1 MKNVDLIFEDLYKKS
16 SNIFHLNNENKVS
29 SILLFKDYI
38 SHLKKWKELLGTDYR
53 PFGTSLNL
61 QENNLIKDV
70 NEDFLK
76 ELTSFEVF
84 FNNFKDK
91 FKIDEN
97 LIGGRVINYWFI
109 YLYIYWEFFKQKE
122 KFKKIKGYSNP
133 YNSLIK
139 LFKNDNIYIRE
150 GINVSGVTMRN
161 SSMSLRL
168 PSLDDDFLGYIDS
181 KCKLV
186 GSDGIPNQERVNE
199 LWEEFQ
205 QIK

>member
-1 MKNVDLIFEDLYKKS
+1 MVESIS
-16 SNIFHLNNENKVS
+16 KVE
-29 SILLFKDYI
+29 
-38 SHLKKWKELLGTDYR
+38 WKELLGTDYR

-109 YLYIYWEFFKQKE
+109 YIYTGNFSN
-122 KFKKIKGYSNP
+122 KKK
-133 YNSLIK
+133 SL
-139 LFKNDNIYIRE
+139 
-150 GINVSGVTMRN
+150 
-161 SSMSLRL
+161 
-168 PSLDDDFLGYIDS
+168 
-181 KCKLV
+181 
-186 GSDGIPNQERVNE
+186 
-199 LWEEFQ
+199 
-205 QIK
+205 